1 VSKSS
6 AHLKAVSTAVA
17 EIPFQPASL
26 DIWEK
31 KYRLN
36 RKSVV

>member
-6 AHLKAVSTAVA
+6 AHLKAVSTAVTD
-17 EIPFQPASL
+17 IPFQPASM

-31 KYRLN
+31 KYRLTTKN
-36 RKSVV
+36 G